1 MPEQGPPG
9 TPDEL
14 TVRGIECLGHHGVF
28 EFERIEGQVFVVD
41 LALGLDTQPAATSD
55 DLRDT
60 VDYGSLVAQVK
71 AAVETDPVDLIET
84 LAQRVADVCLL
95 DDRVGYAK
103 VTIHKPTAPIQATF
117 ADVALTIT
125 RKREGRP

>member
-1 MPEQGPPG
+1 MAERL
-9 TPDEL
+9 PDEL
-14 TVRGIECLGHHGVF
+14 SVLGIECFGHHGVL
-28 EFERIEGQVFVVD
+28 EFERAEGQPFVVD
-41 LALGLDTQPAATSD
+41 LTLGLDTRSAGDSD

-60 VDYGSLVAQVK
+60 VDYGSLVMKVK

-95 DDRVGYAK
+95 DDRVAYAK
-103 VTIHKPTAPIQATF
+103 VTVHKPTAPIRATF
-117 ADVALTIT
+117 SDVALTIT